1 MKVSRRLRRG
11 KPSPP
16 TDLVKHTYGAMVV
29 DEMQEMT
36 LPMFDPA
43 DADSANG
50 VDLDPKVFGQLYD
63 YVNTISMIYNDNPFH
78 NL

>member
-1 MKVSRRLRRG
+1 MQRG

-16 TDLVKHTYGAMVV
+16 TDLVKHSYGAMVV
-29 DEMQEMT
+29 DEMHEMA

-43 DADSANG
+43 DADS
-50 VDLDPKVFGQLYD
+50 VDVVAELDTEVVEQLYD
-63 YVNTISMIYNDNPFH
+63 YVRTITTMYNDNPFH